1 MLSQTVKKDSTIL
14 SNIWKNEQQKSN
26 KIVKN
31 LSECFGCL
39 FLLIVYH
46 MAAGFNQSI
55 AEAIC
60 HSVTPAGPWT
70 RWVCTQVV
78 QVWGRQSCPLRSS
91 LSSSLSALDLWFLVK
106 YKQKTKKPQKTKPG
120 KHFHACRMLNNL
132 KNWIIRERLK
142 LKK

>member
-14 SNIWKNEQQKSN
+14 SNIRKNEQQKSN

-39 FLLIVYH
+39 SLLIVYH

-70 RWVCTQVV
+70 R
-78 QVWGRQSCPLRSS
+78 
-91 LSSSLSALDLWFLVK
+91 
-106 YKQKTKKPQKTKPG
+106 
-120 KHFHACRMLNNL
+120 
-132 KNWIIRERLK
+132 
-142 LKK
+142 